1 VRNRARRQFAY
12 VVLEGVTRDDAVAVS
27 YSYLARNVRVS
38 TCSPTPD
45 VRARPEPGSE
55 AKLCRNFTH
64 KTTVV
69 SRRVASIQ
77 NRAGAKLRRESDDAA
92 LRPTRGPGRSD
103 DGRVAI
109 V

>member
-1 VRNRARRQFAY
+1 VRNRARHQFAC

-45 VRARPEPGSE
+45 VRARPDPDRKPSF
-55 AKLCRNFTH
+55 AAP
-64 KTTVV
+64 
-69 SRRVASIQ
+69 RRPDRSW
-77 NRAGAKLRRESDDAA
+77 
-92 LRPTRGPGRSD
+92 TRGHAVATKRRHREVSV
-103 DGRVAI
+103 RVCLLRWRKKTASGSPTPQ